1 MPKAA
6 KTRSSSYRSV
16 SSVNKKGIMVSS
28 KRNPIT
34 WLALAALGLFFL
46 LGNSRTPAEAQQNPY
61 SGQPAAPSP
70 QQGAPP
76 PATTPSGQPYATETP
91 QQLQQLVAP
100 IALYPDALVASILAA
115 SSYPAEITD
124 ANSWLASRH
133 NLQPQELAA
142 EADKQPWDPS
152 VKALLPFPPVLQNMA
167 SNLSWTS
174 ELGDAYYNQQ
184 SDVMDAIQVMRRH
197 ALQTGTLKSN
207 GQITVTDS
215 NGYISID
222 PVGVNPQQA
231 ANPQQML
238 PQTVYIPSYDPWM
251 VYGYSILPWPGWVEV
266 PGIWW
271 NGPGL
276 YFGLGFGLGPF
287 WGYGW
292 GWPMWGINW
301 FNHGIFFNRG
311 PYFPRGPAFFNRYN
325 YYRGE
330 PGFARP
336 LPPDRGSSR
345 GYAVPRYAPVPHYAP
360 GTRSGP
366 FGGYNYGGNTRNYS
380 SRGQGSAGGG
390 FRGGGFQGGGF
401 HGGGGGGARGGGG
414 RR

>member
-1 MPKAA
+1 M
-6 KTRSSSYRSV
+6 
-16 SSVNKKGIMVSS
+16 
-28 KRNPIT
+28 
-34 WLALAALGLFFL
+34 
-46 LGNSRTPAEAQQNPY
+46 
-61 SGQPAAPSP
+61 
-70 QQGAPP
+70 
-76 PATTPSGQPYATETP
+76 
-91 QQLQQLVAP
+91 QQLVAP

-124 ANSWLASRH
+124 ANSWLASRR
-133 NLQPQELAA
+133 NLPPQELAA

-184 SDVMDAIQVMRRH
+184 ADVMDAIQVMRKH
-197 ALQTGTLKSN
+197 ALKAGTLKSN
-207 GQITVTDS
+207 GQIKVTDS

-231 ANPQQML
+231 SQPAANAAADGLHPVLRSLDGLRLSHRCRGRAGWKSPESGGMAPACIL
-238 PQTVYIPSYDPWM
+238 DWALVLGRFGDMAGDGRCGASIGSITV
-251 VYGYSILPWPGWVEV
+251 
-266 PGIWW
+266 
-271 NGPGL
+271 
-276 YFGLGFGLGPF
+276 
-287 WGYGW
+287 
-292 GWPMWGINW
+292 
-301 FNHGIFFNRG
+301 IFFNRG

-325 YYRGE
+325 YYRGA

-345 GYAVPRYAPVPHYAP
+345 GYAVPRYAPAPHYAP

-380 SRGQGSAGGG
+380 SRGQGSVGGG
-390 FRGGGFQGGGF
+390 FRGGGFQGGSF
-401 HGGGGGGARGGGG
+401 HGGGGGARGGGH
-414 RR
+414 R